1 MALISTAEIRVK
13 AEQNKSKSFMCE
25 NSTLNQK
32 TLMHGCVWIRHLKS
46 ENLKTLHAEVSSQQ
60 SDFFV
65 EIKNQKIYY
74 FNHKGLLNLKLRDGQ
89 KVILPAGFYVW
100 ISEVNADKKNE
111 IGVISPIEKT
121 HILSLAS
128 IWEGDEKALKSQLSS
143 YQRAWDSNNELA
155 ADYYKS
161 LVSRRLASVESEK
174 LKKLTRQEREAR
186 ARQKQQKLLFDRVF
200 NR

>member
-25 NSTLNQK
+25 DSAMNQK

-46 ENLKTLHAEVSSQQ
+46 ENLKTLHAEVSGQQ

-65 EIKNQKIYY
+65 EIKDQKIYY
-74 FNHKGLLNLKLRDGQ
+74 FNHRGLLTLKLRDGQ
-89 KVILPAGFYVW
+89 KVVLPAGFYVW
-100 ISEVNADKKNE
+100 ISEINADKKNE

-128 IWEGDEKALKSQLSS
+128 IWEGDEKSLRSQVSS
-143 YQRAWDSNNELA
+143 YQKAWGTNNELA

-161 LVSRRLASVESEK
+161 LVDRRLASIESEK

-186 ARQKQQKLLFDRVF
+186 DRQKQQKLLFDRVF